1 MVGSRLRL
9 MMVLAAGSLVWLS
22 FAGCVRNT
30 PAPVAP
36 VPNTGVPPAVEVEAG
51 PFAEGR
57 KVYQAQG
64 CARCH
69 AIGDQA
75 AGGPVGAPKG
85 MMKVSLT
92 KVAEKCSRDYIIEH
106 VRNAKTHTE
115 KTRMPPYDATKI
127 SDADMQSLA
136 DYLVSLK

>member
-1 MVGSRLRL
+1 LFVG
-9 MMVLAAGSLVWLS
+9 
-22 FAGCVRNT
+22 CQPNT

-57 KVYQAQG
+57 KVYQANG

-69 AIGDQA
+69 TIGDQA
-75 AGGPVGAPKG
+75 KVGAGGPKG

-92 KVAEKCSRDYIIEH
+92 KVGEKRARDYIVEH

-115 KTRMPPYDATKI
+115 KTRMPPYDEKAI
-127 SDADMQSLA
+127 NDADMQSLA